1 MNVAPA
7 LSSSSSSDSEESKA
21 EQARVHQDRH
31 QQTLQAWLLSLGWE
45 PNDGFQEIYPVTTSQ
60 YVSSFINSFAFSIFQ
75 FISQS
80 VLLQRREELPWVIL
94 FLIVSHGFENL
105 PDGEITDGIFGLL
118 IDGLLRQ

>member
-7 LSSSSSSDSEESKA
+7 LSSSSSSDSEESKT
-21 EQARVHQDRH
+21 EQARVQQVQQDRH
-31 QQTLQAWLLSLGWE
+31 QQTLQAWLLSVGWE

-80 VLLQRREELPWVIL
+80 VLLQRKERTAMGHRLC
-94 FLIVSHGFENL
+94 HRY
-105 PDGEITDGIFGLL
+105 T
-118 IDGLLRQ
+118 

>member
-7 LSSSSSSDSEESKA
+7 LSSSSSSDSEESKT
-21 EQARVHQDRH
+21 EQARVQQDRH

-45 PNDGFQEIYPVTTSQ
+45 PNDSFQEIYPVTTSQ

-80 VLLQRREELPWVIL
+80 VLLQRKKELPWVIV
-94 FLIVSHGFENL
+94 FLIVTHNLENFL
-105 PDGEITDGIFGLL
+105 DGVITYWILGLL
-118 IDGLLRQ
+118 I